1 MNKKK
6 NITKVLVL
14 VVSLIV
20 IGVSGTYAYY
30 TLAMSGEATKTT
42 AKSGVFKIISS
53 LDTANALN
61 NTKLKLIDATEKEVK
76 AEKITFTVTSKDE
89 STVDGQYFIYLKNIT
104 LSKNLYSKYL
114 KWELLQN
121 GEIKDSGTFEDAV
134 RTDTVASD
142 EAENVETTVQNIK
155 LNEEALQ
162 ITKKTTDT
170 LIFRIWLE
178 NDENVNQISLTEGS
192 FAARLYL
199 EAFPV
204 SELKKS

>member
-20 IGVSGTYAYY
+20 IGISGTYAYY
-30 TLAMSGEATKTT
+30 TLAMTGEATKTT

-53 LDTANALN
+53 LDTANAVN
-61 NTKLKLIDATEKEVK
+61 NTKLKLIEPTEKEVK
-76 AEKITFTVTSKDE
+76 AEKVTFTVTSKDE
-89 STVDGQYFIYLKNIT
+89 STIDGQYFIYLKNIT

-134 RTDTVASD
+134 RTDTVA
-142 EAENVETTVQNIK
+142 NIK
-155 LNEEALQ
+155 LNKEALQ

-170 LIFRIWLE
+170 LIFRMWLE

-192 FAARLYL
+192 FAGRLFL